1 MIIKRTRLPKQIL
14 PPPQF
19 KPLPLHIRSV
29 YSLSSTLTISPISEP
44 LPWTNYFSQNIHV
57 PSSKDPSLI
66 FNVYFSPPKA
76 PNAPVYVF
84 HHGAGSSAL
93 SFSLV
98 AEQLVSSISCGV
110 ITFDVRHHGLTVID
124 ESQEWDLR
132 LDTLAEDEIDVVKGV
147 AAYAGWS
154 AAHWPDII
162 VVGHRYLG
170 PPYEH
175 SIILN
180 SLGGAVSAHIAANNL
195 LPTLC
200 LCVIDVVEGSAMDA
214 LRGMQMYLSTRPTN
228 FDSLE
233 TGIRWHLQSRTVRN
247 RESAR
252 VSVPPLLVSDS
263 GHWSWRTDLGKTRPF
278 WEGIL
283 RHCIR

>member
-66 FNVYFSPPKA
+66 FNVYFSPPTE

-98 AEQLVSSISCGV
+98 AELLVSSISCGV
-110 ITFDVRHHGLTVID
+110 IAFDVRHHGSTIIN
-124 ESQEWDLR
+124 ESHEWDLS
-132 LDTLAEDEIDVVKGV
+132 LATLAEDEIDVMKAV
-147 AAYAGWS
+147 AAYAGW
-154 AAHWPDII
+154 AAGHWPDII
-162 VVGHRYLG
+162 LVGHRYA
-170 PPYEH
+170 PR
-175 SIILN
+175 I
-180 SLGGAVSAHIAANNL
+180 
-195 LPTLC
+195 
-200 LCVIDVVEGSAMDA
+200 
-214 LRGMQMYLSTRPTN
+214 
-228 FDSLE
+228 
-233 TGIRWHLQSRTVRN
+233 RTVHN
-247 RESAR
+247 FE
-252 VSVPPLLVSDS
+252 
-263 GHWSWRTDLGKTRPF
+263 
-278 WEGIL
+278 
-283 RHCIR
+283 